1 MMTEREQ
8 ANIENTDVELQK
20 QIQRLQK
27 TIQIYEQLAEAV
39 RTAAVIDRSI
49 YTGERDN
56 DWLSIDRD
64 DYVKIMAI
72 ISQLDIWKPWNHTI
86 QPRITK

>member
-1 MMTEREQ
+1 MAEKEMGHLCVNNDDEW
-8 ANIENTDVELQK
+8 IK

-27 TIQIYEQLAEAV
+27 TIEIYKQLAEKV
-39 RTAAVIDRSI
+39 RTASVMDRRI
-49 YTGERDN
+49 YGDVPDS

-64 DYVKIMAI
+64 DYAQIMTI
-72 ISQLDIWKPWNHTI
+72 LSKLDLWKPWNHTF

>member
-1 MMTEREQ
+1 MMADREQ
-8 ANIENTDVELQK
+8 ENIENTDVDLQY

-27 TIQIYEQLAEAV
+27 TIQIYEKLAEAV
-39 RTAAVIDRSI
+39 RTAAVIDSSI
-49 YTGERDN
+49 YTGMQNN

-64 DYVKIMAI
+64 DYAKIMTI
-72 ISQLDIWKPWNHTI
+72 LSKLDIWKPWNHTI

>member
-1 MMTEREQ
+1 MAEKEMGHHRVSKDDEW
-8 ANIENTDVELQK
+8 AK

-27 TIQIYEQLAEAV
+27 TIEIYEQLAEKV
-39 RTAAVIDRSI
+39 RTASVIDRGI
-49 YTGERDN
+49 YGDDPDS

-64 DYVKIMAI
+64 DYAQIMTI
-72 ISQLDIWKPWNHTI
+72 LSKLDLWKPWNHTF

>member
-1 MMTEREQ
+1 MAEKEMGHLCVNNDDEW
-8 ANIENTDVELQK
+8 IK

-27 TIQIYEQLAEAV
+27 TIEIYKQLAEKV
-39 RTAAVIDRSI
+39 RTASVMDRRI
-49 YTGERDN
+49 YGDGLDS

-64 DYVKIMAI
+64 DYAQIMTI
-72 ISQLDIWKPWNHTI
+72 LSKLDLWKPWNHTF